1 MNVMGIIF
9 ANDAT
14 MGELTTTRTMASLPF
29 GGRYRQVD
37 FALSHLCNAGVR
49 HVGVI
54 SRHNYQS
61 LMNHIGSGEEWGLE
75 LEEGG
80 LEFLTPY
87 AMSST
92 DNYRGKL
99 ESLHTSMD
107 FLKYGNDE

>member
-9 ANDAT
+9 ANDAYLDALTTKRT
-14 MGELTTTRTMASLPF
+14 MGSLPF

-37 FALSHLCNAGVR
+37 FALSNLSSAGVR
-49 HVGVI
+49 RIGII

-80 LEFLTPY
+80 P
-87 AMSST
+87 SSHP
-92 DNYRGKL
+92 
-99 ESLHTSMD
+99 SA
-107 FLKYGNDE
+107 